1 MKERKA
7 TIQEIQKMK
16 IDGMLELPWNCLEDN
31 EFIYLF
37 EMDGNAY
44 AVIRLSSDPLDSN
57 VIWIDEFE
65 IIRDYRK
72 RGIGKLIICG
82 ILKECNMV
90 VKLLA
95 KNKLV
100 AKFWEKCG
108 FQYDDATWAEISMIY
123 SR

>member
-1 MKERKA
+1 MEERKA

-31 EFIYLF
+31 EFIFLF
-37 EMDGNAY
+37 EMDGNVC

-65 IIRDYRK
+65 TIRDYRK
-72 RGIGKLIICG
+72 QGIGKLIICD
-82 ILKECNMV
+82 LFKECNIV

-95 KNKLV
+95 KNELV

-108 FQYDDATWAEISMIY
+108 FQYDDATGEEIPMIY
-123 SR
+123 SK